1 MPSRRPATLDAM
13 TPIAL
18 AGGSW
23 IFLAFLIL
31 FLGVIIYSY
40 FTRTGSGIDQTP
52 YADEDGSSGPERP
65 SDLAHDR
72 SENPGSWSRGTATR
86 RGRKS

>member
-1 MPSRRPATLDAM
+1 M

-23 IFLAFLIL
+23 IFLAFLVI
-31 FLGVIIYSY
+31 FLGAIIYSY
-40 FTRTGSGIDQTP
+40 FTRTGSGIDETP
-52 YADEDGSSGPERP
+52 YGDIDGGSGPERP

-72 SENPGSWSRGTATR
+72 SENPGTWSRGTATR
-86 RGRKS
+86 RSRKDRD

>member
-1 MPSRRPATLDAM
+1 MVPF
-13 TPIAL
+13 AL

-23 IFLAFLIL
+23 VLVIFMIL
-31 FLGVIIYSY
+31 FFGVIVYGY

-52 YADEDGSSGPERP
+52 YGDVDRGSGPERP

-72 SENPGSWSRGTATR
+72 SENPDTWSRGTR
-86 RGRKS
+86 

>member
-1 MPSRRPATLDAM
+1 MIL
-13 TPIAL
+13 AL

-23 IFLAFLIL
+23 VFLVFLIL
-31 FLGVIIYSY
+31 FFGVIVYSY

-52 YADEDGSSGPERP
+52 YADLDSASGPERP

-72 SENPGSWSRGTATR
+72 SENPETWGRGTH
-86 RGRKS
+86 